1 MGATLLASGTKG
13 KRFALPNSEI
23 MLHQV
28 MGGIEGQAADVKIR
42 AERILKVHERM
53 NKLLAK
59 HTDQSLSKIEK
70 DTDRDFFM
78 DPEEAKKY
86 GIIDKIIK
94 SK

>member
-1 MGATLLASGTKG
+1 
-13 KRFALPNSEI
+13 

-28 MGGIEGQAADVKIR
+28 AGGAEGQAADVKIR

-53 NKLLAK
+53 NKILAQ
-59 HTDQSLSKIEK
+59 HTGQPLAKIEK

-78 DPEEAKKY
+78 DVEEAKKY
-86 GIIDKIIK
+86 GIIDKII